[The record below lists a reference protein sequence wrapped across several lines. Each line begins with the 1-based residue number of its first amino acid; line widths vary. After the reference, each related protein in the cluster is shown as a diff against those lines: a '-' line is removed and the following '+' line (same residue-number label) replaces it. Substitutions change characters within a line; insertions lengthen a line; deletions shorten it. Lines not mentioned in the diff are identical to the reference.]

1 MAIDA
6 SLKHL
11 PVASKDKLGSSS
23 QRAGAASNVSSL
35 LRPSVVNPLGAAS
48 NTGPHLLAPSKS
60 SSFATALA
68 KKGIKVEDV
77 SAKLL
82 ASSANAD
89 KLYYADLHGH
99 RVLLVFYLS
108 ASSTKCP

>member
-1 MAIDA
+1 MAIDT

-11 PVASKDKLGSSS
+11 PVASKDKLSSS
-23 QRAGAASNVSSL
+23 LQRVGAALNVSSL
-35 LRPSVVNPLGAAS
+35 LRPLVNPLGAAS
-48 NTGPHLLAPSKS
+48 NTGPHLSAPSKS
-60 SSFATALA
+60 SSFATTLA

-89 KLYYADLHGH
+89 KLYYANLHGH

-108 ASSTKCP
+108 ASSTKHL